1 MIRKRREKDGAVRL
15 TFALPDDRRV
25 SLVSDH
31 NAWDPFASPLVRRAN
46 GTRSVAVRVPPDTVV
61 RFRYLA
67 EGGEFFDD
75 PAADHLED
83 NGMGGTHGVVVA
95 RV

>member
-1 MIRKRREKDGAVRL
+1 MINRRRERDGHVRL
-15 TFALPDDRRV
+15 TFAVRDDRRV

-31 NAWDPFASPLVRRAN
+31 NDWDPLAHPLVRRAN
-46 GTRSVAVRVPPDTVV
+46 GTRSAALRVPAGTAV

-67 EGGEFFDD
+67 DGGEFYDD
-75 PAADHLED
+75 PGADVLED

-95 RV
+95 